1 MDDELALNCYG
12 LGTPSITAPDDGQH
26 SKISRLLRATLPSQ
40 QDADL
45 IIASGNTAAFLQFFT
60 LPYADLF
67 SGRMRS
73 AAELSRLPDRTAHP
87 VLLARTL
94 LYLAHGLQNL
104 DPSVS
109 NLDQLDLGCTR
120 ASAMKHYVSTASRLV
135 TSNHELIESLEGLEC
150 LILEAVFHHNACNL
164 KTAWLGNRRAISLAQ
179 LMEFDTANPTNVKR
193 LDPNSRIS
201 PAFMWYRIVGN
212 DMSLSLALGLRAGV
226 ADIPLFPPKQLPE
239 DGETGLLERQH
250 YALMCQMIH
259 RVDHRGGDIE
269 TIRNID
275 RALQEAAQS
284 VTPEWWLLPRTSY
297 RERSSGVDNTG
308 RLDDA
313 MRLLVQITHYYLLLI
328 LHFPSA
334 LQMRADVDDCS
345 RVTCVDSSRELLS
358 RYIRLRRM
366 KHPPFCCRGIDLC
379 AFTACLALLAAHITR
394 RSHQQFG
401 SSGALA
407 HQRLSD
413 RATVEETI
421 DIMLQICEV
430 SSDLSLQESATI
442 LKGLSTMEE
451 DAATKS
457 RAPSTGHI
465 IDTDSS
471 TSKHAMRTNI
481 PFFGTVY
488 ITSCGASTDPFSL
501 VPGNQEL
508 GVEFS
513 LWPRDMDMAISPSAF
528 MPQPHAEPTTSGPI
542 LMHS

>member
-1 MDDELALNCYG
+1 MDDELALDCYG
-12 LGTPSITAPDDGQH
+12 LGTPSVTPPDDGQH
-26 SKISRLLRATLPSQ
+26 RKISRLLRATLPSQ

-73 AAELSRLPDRTAHP
+73 AAELSRLPDHTAHP

-104 DPSVS
+104 DPSCFNS
-109 NLDQLDLGCTR
+109 DQLNLGYTR
-120 ASAMKHYVSTASRLV
+120 SFAMKHYVSTASRLV

-164 KTAWLGNRRAISLAQ
+164 KSAWLGNRRALSLAQ
-179 LMEFDTANPTNVKR
+179 LMEFDTADPTNVKR

-212 DMSLSLALGLRAGV
+212 DMSLSLALGLRAG
-226 ADIPLFPPKQLPE
+226 AAEIPLFPPKQMPE

-250 YALMCQMIH
+250 YALMWQMIH

-275 RALQEAAQS
+275 RELQEASQS
-284 VTPEWWLLPRTSY
+284 VSSEWWLLPRTSY
-297 RERSSGVDNTG
+297 KERSSGVDNTG

-328 LHFPSA
+328 LHLPSA
-334 LQMRADVDDCS
+334 LHICADVHDYS

-366 KHPPFCCRGIDLC
+366 KHPPFCCRSIDLC
-379 AFTACLALLAAHITR
+379 AFTACLALLVAHITR
-394 RSHQQFG
+394 INHQQFG
-401 SSGALA
+401 SASALA

-421 DIMLQICEV
+421 DIMLQISEA
-430 SSDLSLQESATI
+430 SSDLSLQESATM
-442 LKGLSTMEE
+442 LRGLSTMEE
-451 DAATKS
+451 DAAMKS
-457 RAPSTGHI
+457 RGHPTAHM
-465 IDTDSS
+465 IDSSPS
-471 TSKHAMRTNI
+471 TSKRAMRTKI

-488 ITSCGASTDPFSL
+488 ITSSGVSTDPFNL
-501 VPGNQEL
+501 VAVNQEL
-508 GVEFS
+508 GTEHD
-513 LWPRDMDMAISPSAF
+513 LWARDMDMPISPSAF
-528 MPQPHAEPTTSGPI
+528 MPQGHVAPTSPGPI
-542 LMHS
+542 LMYS